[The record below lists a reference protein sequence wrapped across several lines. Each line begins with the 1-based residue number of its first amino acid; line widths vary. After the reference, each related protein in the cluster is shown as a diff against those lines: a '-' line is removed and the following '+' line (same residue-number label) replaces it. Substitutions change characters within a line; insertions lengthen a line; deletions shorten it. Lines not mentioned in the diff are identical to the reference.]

1 MELMPSY
8 GTRAVRF
15 SAFEVDLRAGE
26 LRRNGI
32 RVKLQNQPFQILSM
46 LLERPGEIITRDEM
60 RARLWPAE
68 TFVDF
73 DHGLN
78 SAIRRLRD
86 ALGDTAENPTFVE
99 TLGGR
104 GYRFIFPVEKHTG
117 GDNDVS
123 SNPGLA
129 VVVPISTSAQPEP
142 VSPPA
147 PAVQRSWKLRAGL
160 ALASAIVLLSAIL
173 LSIPNSYLSRT
184 RLGTSAR
191 HLVSKDRAVMPSAVT
206 QRRLTANPADTPVA
220 NGVISPDGKYLAF
233 TDGSG
238 FYIRQV
244 DGGETHAVPLP
255 KGFEPLPESWFPDS
269 VHLVVSVFHDL
280 ESKPPSLW
288 QISILGGTPR
298 ELAEQ
303 GAFARVS
310 PDGSKI
316 AFLKG
321 AWDKQEIWV
330 MGPDGNGARRIVD
343 GGKDFFSAVA
353 WEADA
358 KRFAYVR
365 TTNPGSPERF
375 NKQME
380 IFDLASGRSEVVLAE
395 RRLGD
400 ELVWTNT
407 GRLIYTVYEPEPNQ
421 TDSNLWWVQV
431 AASGRPTA
439 PALRITN
446 DHESIAGLSVA
457 ADGKRM
463 ALLRSSSQA
472 DVYLSESYGGKKGWS
487 TPRRLTLD
495 QREDYPATWT
505 PDGKAVVFLSDR
517 DGPFRIF
524 RQNIAETQPEL
535 LVGGD
540 DVVVMTPRSTP
551 DGLSTLYLV
560 TAKAGKSSANVRM
573 MRVPVTGGPSYF
585 VLEAPGIMNYQCAR
599 SPSTLC
605 IYGQIEADSE
615 YYKFF
620 TFDPA
625 GTKGDE
631 ILTKKV
637 RKRDGPM
644 NNWSLSPDG
653 KYLVTSKAQTPFEAP
668 VLRIFN
674 LAENTEQYVPLP
686 DIKLL
691 MGMDWAPD
699 GKSMWVGG
707 YMGRSGGGARS
718 GLLNVSLDGS
728 IKVALRGLNPGVLW
742 AIPSPDGRRLALLG
756 NTDSSNMWLLENF

>member
-1 MELMPSY
+1 MPSY

-15 SAFEVDLRAGE
+15 SVFEVDLRAGE

-32 RVKLQNQPFQILSM
+32 KVKLQNQPFQILSM

-86 ALGDTAENPTFVE
+86 ALGDSAETPTFVE

-104 GYRFIFPVEKHTG
+104 GYRFIFPVERHTG
-117 GDNDVS
+117 GDNNAN
-123 SNPGLA
+123 SNPGRP
-129 VVVPISTSAQPEP
+129 VVVPITPSAPPEP
-142 VSPPA
+142 ASPPA
-147 PAVQRSWKLRAGL
+147 VQVQRGWKLRVALVLAGAI
-160 ALASAIVLLSAIL
+160 ALVSAFLLSN
-173 LSIPNSYLSRT
+173 PNSYLSRT

-191 HLVSKDRAVMPSAVT
+191 RLISKDRAVLPPAVT

-316 AFLKG
+316 AFLRG
-321 AWDKQEIWV
+321 PWDKQEIWL

-353 WEADA
+353 WETDA

-375 NKQME
+375 NKQIE
-380 IFDLASGRSEVVLAE
+380 IFDLTSGRSEVILSE
-395 RRLGD
+395 KRLGD
-400 ELVWTNT
+400 QIVWMNA
-407 GRLIYTVYEPEPNQ
+407 GRLIYTVYEPQPNQ

-431 AASGRPTA
+431 AATGRPTA
-439 PALRITN
+439 PATRITN
-446 DHESIAGLSVA
+446 DRESIAGLSVA

-472 DVYLSESYGGKKGWS
+472 DVYLSESDRGKKAWS

-524 RQNIAETQPEL
+524 KQNITETQPEL

-560 TAKAGKSSANVRM
+560 TAKAGKSSADVRM
-573 MRVPVTGGPSYF
+573 MRVPVAGGPSHF

-599 SPSTLC
+599 LPSTLC
-605 IYGQIEADSE
+605 IFGQIEADSE

-620 TFDPA
+620 TFDPTGA
-625 GTKGDE
+625 KGDE

-707 YMGRSGGGARS
+707 YMGRSGDGARS
-718 GLLNVSLDGS
+718 GLLNVSLNGS
-728 IKVALRGLNPGVLW
+728 TKVALRGLNPGVLW

-756 NTDSSNMWLLENF
+756 NTDSSNVWLLENF